1 MKRKLK
7 NLSMLFC
14 CLSLIIMSCGKRN
27 YFPDPDDPGLSRL
40 TSRGYNIITM
50 YINNVPYINPYRR
63 PLFGGVSN
71 TLPAITRKI
80 TNSDFDTLQI
90 SWQIEINDTSAS
102 YNQPYHSVSLLIP
115 VSKSFTSH
123 DFLSMNGERFS
134 PGANAIAVNYP
145 YNYSDSL
152 AGKSNL
158 YFIDIKYNTLGDG
171 SRHSYSF
178 SGLFDGNIGDSIL
191 ITKGRFDF
199 EIDADKINF

>member
-14 CLSLIIMSCGKRN
+14 CLSLTIMSCGKRN
-27 YFPDPDDPGLSRL
+27 YFPDPDDRGLSRL

-50 YINNVPYINPYRR
+50 YINNVPYINLYRR
-63 PLFGGVSN
+63 PLFGGISN
-71 TLPAITRKI
+71 TLPTITTKI
-80 TNSDFDTLQI
+80 TNNDSVTLQI
-90 SWQIEINDTSAS
+90 SWQIEINDTSVS
-102 YNQPYHSVSLLIP
+102 YNQPYHSISLLIP
-115 VSKSFTSH
+115 VSKSFRAH
-123 DFLSMNGERFS
+123 DFLSMNGQRFS
-134 PGANAIAVNYP
+134 PGTNGIAINYP
-145 YNYSDSL
+145 DNYLDSL

-171 SRHSYSF
+171 SKHSYSF

>member
-1 MKRKLK
+1 
-7 NLSMLFC
+7 
-14 CLSLIIMSCGKRN
+14 MSCGKRN
-27 YFPDPDDPGLSRL
+27 YFPDPDDRGLSRL

-63 PLFGGVSN
+63 PLFGGISN
-71 TLPAITRKI
+71 TLPTITTKI
-80 TNSDFDTLQI
+80 TNNDSVTLQI
-90 SWQIEINDTSAS
+90 SWQIEINDTSVS
-102 YNQPYHSVSLLIP
+102 YNQPYHSISLLIP
-115 VSKSFTSH
+115 VSKSFSAH
-123 DFLSMNGERFS
+123 DFLSMNGQRFS
-134 PGANAIAVNYP
+134 PGTNGIAINYP
-145 YNYSDSL
+145 DNYLDSL